1 MNKKKL
7 VVFLMWAFLPMII
20 VGLVMSSIADA
31 ASGNPMTAII
41 RPLMSA
47 GAMFIPLLA
56 VIITQLIFK
65 EPVLKDVGISFKLN
79 KWWWIGWLLM
89 PLVAILTLG
98 ATLLMPGAKW
108 TPDSELMQ
116 QALQSMPE
124 GIGVW
129 GLIGIT
135 LLSGLFAGLTIN
147 AVFALGEEVAWR
159 GFLMREFKGKS
170 FWSSAIWIGVIWGLW
185 HAPLILNGHNYPQH
199 PLAGV
204 FMMVVF
210 CILLSV
216 MLMYFREKSG
226 SVIVA
231 AIMHG
236 TINAV
241 AGITMLVVTPA
252 NDLLNGA
259 TGLAGMIVLLIV
271 DAGLYLYDKSVGMN
285 KRSWFIPI
293 LIVAVNVLAVIVK
306 WRSLPDPL
314 PAHFDLQGNASG
326 TMPRNML
333 ILYVLIGA
341 AICLIAYLIGRKKR
355 GLQTGLVVLTSGI
368 CLVLL
373 LSTMVTLTSGAMPV
387 FMLAEPVVLLAAV
400 VGFVV
405 AVVKSY
411 KKRA

>member
-1 MNKKKL
+1 MNTKKL
-7 VVFLMWAFLPMII
+7 VVFLLCAFLPMII

-41 RPLMSA
+41 CQLMSA

-89 PLVAILTLG
+89 PLVAMLTLG

-199 PLAGV
+199 PVAGV
-204 FMMVVF
+204 FMMVAF

-241 AGITMLVVTPA
+241 AGVTMLVVTPA
-252 NDLLNGA
+252 NDLLYGA

-271 DAGLYLYDKSVGMN
+271 DAGLYLYDKSVS
-285 KRSWFIPI
+285 KKQ
-293 LIVAVNVLAVIVK
+293 L
-306 WRSLPDPL
+306 
-314 PAHFDLQGNASG
+314 
-326 TMPRNML
+326 RNN
-333 ILYVLIGA
+333 
-341 AICLIAYLIGRKKR
+341 
-355 GLQTGLVVLTSGI
+355 
-368 CLVLL
+368 
-373 LSTMVTLTSGAMPV
+373 
-387 FMLAEPVVLLAAV
+387 
-400 VGFVV
+400 
-405 AVVKSY
+405 
-411 KKRA
+411 